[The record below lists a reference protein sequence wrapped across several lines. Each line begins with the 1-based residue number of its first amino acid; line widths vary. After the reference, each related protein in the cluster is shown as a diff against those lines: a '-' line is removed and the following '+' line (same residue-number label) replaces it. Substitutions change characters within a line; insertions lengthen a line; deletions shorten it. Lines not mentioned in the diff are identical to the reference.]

1 MEEPLVSVIIPAYNA
16 SKTIIGCL
24 DSVYEQTYRN
34 LEVIVVDDGSKDD
47 TLSILRQYAQE
58 HNDLTFQIYSI
69 PNSGPASARNY
80 GIEHSKG
87 EYIAFLDSDDQWN
100 KTKIEKQIACFQK
113 YPKVDLLGCGYSI
126 GRKEGL
132 NATGMKLIS
141 KRKLLL
147 SNCFLTPCVLLKRS
161 LFEKFSFATGRR
173 FSEDYYLWLQ
183 IVCHNYQCAMLNEV
197 LTYLCD
203 KPSYG
208 GAGLSAQL
216 WKMEKGELQNYTL
229 LFKQHLISLGEYLF
243 IYVYSILKYCWRSL
257 VTMVRRF

>member
-161 LFEKFSFATGRR
+161 
-173 FSEDYYLWLQ
+173 
-183 IVCHNYQCAMLNEV
+183 
-197 LTYLCD
+197 
-203 KPSYG
+203 
-208 GAGLSAQL
+208 
-216 WKMEKGELQNYTL
+216 
-229 LFKQHLISLGEYLF
+229 
-243 IYVYSILKYCWRSL
+243 
-257 VTMVRRF
+257 